1 MRLSITS
8 NCSSEASTLDKLLIR
23 DYSPTLVSPLY
34 VVGLS
39 GASEL
44 GRIAARILI
53 KRTQAR
59 LFAEL
64 YSKHFPDHALVTED
78 GTCRLL
84 RYEFYES
91 FQSSPNMIIAY
102 GDDGIT
108 FENPEGGYNVFD
120 ELVMLGKNSRASNLI
135 LIDAIRMDSGESTYV
150 AATNIRLARRLVNKG
165 ATMIRDT
172 HLLGPAGIIL
182 GVCRLR
188 MLGAFGLFPTL
199 TQEGNV
205 EESAKNAVKFVED
218 FFDIRYPEVQ

>member
-1 MRLSITS
+1 MSTTS
-8 NCSSEASTLDKLLIR
+8 NYSSEASTLDKLLITE
-23 DYSPTLVSPLY
+23 YSPTLLSPLY

-44 GRIAARILI
+44 GRIAARILLE
-53 KRTQAR
+53 RAQAR

-91 FQSSPNMIIAY
+91 SRSSPNMIIAY

-108 FENPEGGYNVFD
+108 FENPESGYNVFD
-120 ELVMLGKNSRASNLI
+120 ELVMLGKNSGASNLI
-135 LIDAIRMDSGESTYV
+135 LIDAIQMDSGESTYV
-150 AATNIRLARRLVNKG
+150 AATKTSLTKRLVNKG
-165 ATMIRDT
+165 ATVIKDT

-182 GVCRLR
+182 GMCRLH
-188 MLGAFGLFPTL
+188 LLSAVGLFPTL
-199 TQEGNV
+199 TPEG
-205 EESAKNAVKFVED
+205 SAEKSAETVVKLVED
-218 FFDIRYPEVQ
+218 SFDIKYPRVR